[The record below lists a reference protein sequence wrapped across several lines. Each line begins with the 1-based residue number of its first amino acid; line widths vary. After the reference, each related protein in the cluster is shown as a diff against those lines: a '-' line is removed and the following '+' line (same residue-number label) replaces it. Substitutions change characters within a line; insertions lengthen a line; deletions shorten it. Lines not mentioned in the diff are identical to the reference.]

1 MFEKKY
7 RIAIV
12 APTPFHYHVPFYQ
25 KLATAPGID
34 LEVYYCSDE
43 TVRGVEIEKMYL
55 SKGVMAKKEDI
66 LKDYH
71 YTFLKNYSLNPSF
84 MNWPFGL
91 VNFGVISQLRRGQ
104 YDVVIVQSW
113 TNFTWWLTAL
123 VCFFYKIPLVFMTDS
138 NILGETSKSKI
149 KLFFKHFALGKFLFN
164 YASGFLTSGTANEE
178 FYQYYGVPRKKII
191 RMPFSWG
198 YESFLDESKKI
209 GQYRLKTRNAMNLSE
224 DDFVILYVG
233 RFSEEKS
240 PMLLLQAY
248 HMVNSSRKKL
258 FFVGDGPLRKELEDY
273 VKNHSVSGVEFF
285 GFRPKE
291 ALFHFYNV
299 ADVLVMPS
307 KRETWGIVVNEAMC
321 FGLPII
327 ASDKIGVAVD
337 LVKHEQNGLIFPT
350 ENSQAL
356 ARAIETMM
364 SLPPKD
370 LARLGRASKAMI
382 EHWVASY
389 HPSEQLKKLLTLIP
403 SKKIL

>member
-1 MFEKKY
+1 
-7 RIAIV
+7 
-12 APTPFHYHVPFYQ
+12 
-25 KLATAPGID
+25 
-34 LEVYYCSDE
+34 
-43 TVRGVEIEKMYL
+43 
-55 SKGVMAKKEDI
+55 
-66 LKDYH
+66 
-71 YTFLKNYSLNPSF
+71 
-84 MNWPFGL
+84 
-91 VNFGVISQLRRGQ
+91 
-104 YDVVIVQSW
+104 VQSW

-123 VCFFYKIPLVFMTDS
+123 VCFVYKIPLVFMTDS

-149 KLFFKHFALGKFLFN
+149 KLLFKHLVLGKFLFKN
-164 YASGFLTSGTANEE
+164 ASGFLTSGTANEE
-178 FYQYYGVPRKKII
+178 FYRYYKVPNKKII

-198 YESFLDESKKI
+198 YESFLDESEKI
-209 GQYRLKTRNAMNLSE
+209 KDRRQETRQKMQLALH
-224 DDFVILYVG
+224 DFVILYVG

-258 FFVGDGPLRKELEDY
+258 FLVGDGPMRKDLEDY
-273 VKNHSVSGVEFF
+273 VKNHAVSGVEFF
-285 GFRPKE
+285 GFQPKE
-291 ALFHFYNV
+291 SLFHFYNI

-403 SKKIL
+403 SKK